1 MNFWRTRTL
10 KQYSLILFVF
20 IVLVYLSEYALT
32 NRLMTHVDEA
42 ELKIEYTQS
51 ALQANQHLSIQV
63 QQFLNGNKALGAEIA
78 AQLDEQE
85 YRFKTLTNGGRAGG
99 GEVFISP
106 LSRLPGITLAALKD
120 TWKEYRDAV
129 LTLLSE
135 QKSTS
140 DSSAIKTTQMAEA
153 MLTAKVRY
161 EGLSLSLYRWYDK
174 LVIDLEEQVDAAR
187 STLASTRQ
195 LLMILN
201 ILMAAGL
208 FYLIIRFYLRPLEKL
223 RLNIQENRHTDD
235 LGAKEL
241 NEVANQAN
249 ITIENLK
256 DATDFVSS
264 IGKGD
269 LSMDYKET
277 LDVNYVA
284 GTNRLADSLI
294 EMQSQLRNLN
304 EEEKKRQWANEG
316 LGRFVDIMRSSYD
329 NLSELG
335 DKIVSALVTYS
346 NANQGALYLV
356 NDEQQ
361 HNIHLELISMFA
373 FDIKKYEQQVIKPG
387 QGIIGQTFLEKD
399 TIYLTDLPNEYVRI
413 TSGLGGANPKAVL
426 IVPLKVDTVVYGLVE
441 LASFNEFK
449 QHEIAFVEKLG
460 ETIGSTL
467 ASVRAAQR
475 NKQLIEQFQQQ
486 TEQMRAQEE
495 EMRQNMEELQA
506 TQEEVVRK
514 EKSYIERIEE
524 LDAQLSEQN
533 TGEAE
538 VLRHRI
544 SELEK
549 QLAEKAAQ
557 LEKELVKKP
566 VQSEDWE
573 VAEEVGKALRVN
585 LEALRITQEE
595 LSRRSKS

>member
-10 KQYSLILFVF
+10 KQYSIILLVF
-20 IVLVYLSEYALT
+20 IVLGYLSEHAIT
-32 NRLMTHVDEA
+32 NRLMNRVDEA

-51 ALQANQHLSIQV
+51 ALQANQHISLLV
-63 QQFLNGNKALGAEIA
+63 QQFLNGNANLSAEVA

-85 YRFKTLTNGGRAGG
+85 YRFKTLTYGGRAGS
-99 GEVFISP
+99 EELFISP
-106 LSRLPGITLAALKD
+106 LSRLPRITLDALKD
-120 TWKEYRDAV
+120 TWKEYRTSV
-129 LTLLSE
+129 LTLLAEKGPVSD
-135 QKSTS
+135 TS
-140 DSSAIKTTQMAEA
+140 ATRNAQMTET

-174 LVIDLEEQVDAAR
+174 LVVDLEEQVDAAR
-187 STLASTRQ
+187 SSLTMTRRILMIANILLAS
-195 LLMILN
+195 
-201 ILMAAGL
+201 AV
-208 FYLIIRFYLRPLEKL
+208 FFLITRFYLRPLDQL
-223 RLNIQENRHTDD
+223 RRNIEEHRHTDD
-235 LGAKEL
+235 LGVKEL
-241 NEVANQAN
+241 NDVATQAN

-256 DATDFVSS
+256 DATDFVSA

-277 LDVNYVA
+277 LDVNYIP
-284 GTNRLADSLI
+284 GSNRLADSLI
-294 EMQSQLRNLN
+294 QMQSQLRNLN

-316 LGRFVDIMRSSYD
+316 LARFVDIMRSSYD
-329 NLSELG
+329 NLAQLG
-335 DKIVSALVTYS
+335 DKIVSALVTYT

-356 NDEQQ
+356 NDEQRD
-361 HNIHLELISMFA
+361 NIHLELISLFA

-441 LASFNEFK
+441 LASFNEFMP
-449 QHEIAFVEKLG
+449 HEIAFVEKLG

-486 TEQMRAQEE
+486 TEEMRAQEE

-506 TQEEVVRK
+506 TQEEIVRK
-514 EKSYIERIEE
+514 ERSYVERIQELESQQQPENTEE
-524 LDAQLSEQN
+524 VK
-533 TGEAE
+533 
-538 VLRHRI
+538 VLRNKLVQ
-544 SELEK
+544 LEK
-549 QLAEKAAQ
+549 QFAQKVTQ
-557 LEKELVKKP
+557 LEQELAKKP
-566 VQSEDWE
+566 PQSDDWQI
-573 VAEEVGKALRVN
+573 AEEAEKALRVN